1 MDATDTNTLAYYD
14 VRFVTAG
21 GSFTAGVA
29 GIKFSTFCQ
38 HSVIATYKEK
48 KEEKFSVASL
58 TKTFSVNLWH
68 TL

>member
-1 MDATDTNTLAYYD
+1 LERFLALTKMDATDTNTLAYYD
-14 VRFVTAG
+14 VEFVTAE

-48 KEEKFSVASL
+48 KKKKFL
-58 TKTFSVNLWH
+58 
-68 TL
+68 